1 MAYVATAPTEYLA
14 DELAKVIDLPQSYKG
29 LKVMF
34 VPKAKKRNIQK
45 SYREE
50 LQELN
55 GSIKDDTF
63 VECED
68 IPLENNLP
76 RSIL

>member
-34 VPKAKKRNIQK
+34 VPKAKQRNI
-45 SYREE
+45 
-50 LQELN
+50 LN
-55 GSIKDDTF
+55 NRTF
-63 VECED
+63 S
-68 IPLENNLP
+68 
-76 RSIL
+76 RSSMQQYNIHKAKIITNGKRT

>member
-34 VPKAKKRNIQK
+34 VPKTKQ
-45 SYREE
+45 
-50 LQELN
+50 
-55 GSIKDDTF
+55 
-63 VECED
+63 
-68 IPLENNLP
+68 
-76 RSIL
+76 RSILNLPKHKIEHPSLESINIDRG

>member
-34 VPKAKKRNIQK
+34 VPKAKQRNI
-45 SYREE
+45 
-50 LQELN
+50 L
-55 GSIKDDTF
+55 
-63 VECED
+63 
-68 IPLENNLP
+68 NLP
-76 RSIL
+76 MHKIEHPSLESINIDRG

>member
-34 VPKAKKRNIQK
+34 VPKAKQ
-45 SYREE
+45 
-50 LQELN
+50 
-55 GSIKDDTF
+55 
-63 VECED
+63 
-68 IPLENNLP
+68 
-76 RSIL
+76 RSILSLPKHKIEHSSLESINIDRG

>member
-34 VPKAKKRNIQK
+34 VPKAKQ
-45 SYREE
+45 
-50 LQELN
+50 
-55 GSIKDDTF
+55 
-63 VECED
+63 
-68 IPLENNLP
+68 
-76 RSIL
+76 RSILNLPKHKIEHPSLESVNIDRG

>member
-1 MAYVATAPTEYLA
+1 MEI
-14 DELAKVIDLPQSYKG
+14 ENK
-29 LKVMF
+29 
-34 VPKAKKRNIQK
+34 K
-45 SYREE
+45 SYLEE

-68 IPLENNLP
+68 IPLENNLYKGSRNIMNLP
-76 RSIL
+76 KHKIEHPSLESINIDRG

>member
-34 VPKAKKRNIQK
+34 VPKAKQRNI
-45 SYREE
+45 
-50 LQELN
+50 L
-55 GSIKDDTF
+55 
-63 VECED
+63 
-68 IPLENNLP
+68 NLP
-76 RSIL
+76 KHEIEHPSLESINIDRG